1 MYSLESVER
10 TWIVISFIN
19 ICVVIFTIFKAEQY
33 REAGDLTLSRGVLYW
48 AGVNWL
54 SAVLN
59 HSLGQ

>member
-1 MYSLESVER
+1 M
-10 TWIVISFIN
+10 ISFIN